1 MGLLMLALNIFVIYK
16 RYVKKEMAEVNFD
29 MKVVNAEYDKLGKM
43 KKDEYYV
50 ALCFFIALINV
61 VILAQIITPLYGECN
76 ECNNKGLMRVFN
88 STDPSNCAKQK
99 NDGACGLAL
108 GKWKNYISTG
118 SFFLMGAFPLFIIPS
133 KSRPGKAILEWKTAI
148 EEIPWSLIL
157 LIGGGVV
164 VAEAFKVTNTS
175 DYIASF
181 LAPLATLPP
190 FFAVLVIVG
199 SVSFLTEITSNTA
212 TTTILVPILFK
223 FANQNQ
229 KHPLLYGLPVCLGA
243 NLAFMLPIATG
254 PNAIIYGTKKFK
266 GFFGFASTG
275 FIINL
280 CGIACSTLAMFTTC
294 NLMFGLTD
302 DYDDIGD
309 NWKRM
314 QD

>member
-1 MGLLMLALNIFVIYK
+1 M
-16 RYVKKEMAEVNFD
+16 
-29 MKVVNAEYDKLGKM
+29 
-43 KKDEYYV
+43 
-50 ALCFFIALINV
+50 
-61 VILAQIITPLYGECN
+61 
-76 ECNNKGLMRVFN
+76 
-88 STDPSNCAKQK
+88 
-99 NDGACGLAL
+99 
-108 GKWKNYISTG
+108 
-118 SFFLMGAFPLFIIPS
+118 
-133 KSRPGKAILEWKTAI
+133 
-148 EEIPWSLIL
+148 
-157 LIGGGVV
+157 
-164 VAEAFKVTNTS
+164 TNTS
-175 DYIASF
+175 SYIASF

>member
-1 MGLLMLALNIFVIYK
+1 MLALNIFVIYK

-29 MKVVNAEYDKLGKM
+29 MKVVN
-43 KKDEYYV
+43 
-50 ALCFFIALINV
+50 
-61 VILAQIITPLYGECN
+61 GECVK
-76 ECNNKGLMRVFN
+76 CNKRGLMRVFN

-181 LAPLATLPP
+181 LAPLA
-190 FFAVLVIVG
+190 
-199 SVSFLTEITSNTA
+199 
-212 TTTILVPILFK
+212 
-223 FANQNQ
+223 
-229 KHPLLYGLPVCLGA
+229 
-243 NLAFMLPIATG
+243 
-254 PNAIIYGTKKFK
+254 
-266 GFFGFASTG
+266 
-275 FIINL
+275 
-280 CGIACSTLAMFTTC
+280 
-294 NLMFGLTD
+294 
-302 DYDDIGD
+302 
-309 NWKRM
+309 
-314 QD
+314 